1 MSYVLVDCWYDCR
14 DVRDVLI
21 GKDQMQQI
29 LQQTESRM
37 KKTVES
43 TAMKLSHVQTGRATP
58 ALLDQV
64 SVTYYGSKSP
74 LSQVG
79 TITTPE
85 PRLLV
90 IQPWDK
96 ALITEIEKA
105 IAHSDLGFSTS
116 NDGNVIR
123 ILVPELTMERRTEL
137 TKVVRKLA
145 EEGKV
150 AIRNIRRDANEAVKK
165 LDGGDA
171 SGGGKS
177 RSRGGDKKR
186 GKGGS
191 ADPVQQ
197 LTDTYIDQIS
207 ELTEAKESELLET

>member
-1 MSYVLVDCWYDCR
+1 M
-14 DVRDVLI
+14 
-21 GKDQMQQI
+21 QQQI

-37 KKTVES
+37 KKTVET
-43 TAMKLSHVQTGRATP
+43 TATKLSHVQTGRATP

-96 ALITEIEKA
+96 TLITEIEKA
-105 IAHSDLGFSTS
+105 IAHSDLGLSTS

-123 ILVPELTMERRTEL
+123 IQIPELTLERRTEL
-137 TKVVRKLA
+137 AKVVRKLA

-150 AIRNIRRDANEAVKK
+150 AIRNIRRDAVKQT
-165 LDGGDA
+165 DGGDT
-171 SGGGKS
+171 GGGKS
-177 RSRGGDKKR
+177 KGRGGDKKR
-186 GKGGS
+186 GKAT

-197 LTDTYIDQIS
+197 LTDQYIDQIN

>member
-1 MSYVLVDCWYDCR
+1 
-14 DVRDVLI
+14 
-21 GKDQMQQI
+21 MQQI
-29 LQQTESRM
+29 LQQAESRM
-37 KKTVES
+37 KKTVEA
-43 TAMKLSHVQTGRATP
+43 TATKLSHVQTGRATT

-96 ALITEIEKA
+96 TLITEIEKA
-105 IAHSDLGFSTS
+105 IALSDLGFSTS

-165 LDGGDA
+165 LEGGDGG
-171 SGGGKS
+171 GGGKS
-177 RSRGGDKKR
+177 RSRGGNKKR
-186 GKGGS
+186 GKGS
-191 ADPVQQ
+191 NDPVQQ
-197 LTDTYIDQIS
+197 LTDAYIDQIS

>member
-1 MSYVLVDCWYDCR
+1 
-14 DVRDVLI
+14 
-21 GKDQMQQI
+21 MQQI
-29 LQQTESRM
+29 LQQAESRM

-43 TAMKLSHVQTGRATP
+43 TAAKLSHVQTGRATP

-96 ALITEIEKA
+96 TLITEIEKA
-105 IAHSDLGFSTS
+105 IALSDLGFSTS

-123 ILVPELTMERRTEL
+123 ILVPELTTERRTEL

-150 AIRNIRRDANEAVKK
+150 AIRNIRRDANDAVKK
-165 LDGGDA
+165 LDGGD
-171 SGGGKS
+171 SGGGGGKNRS
-177 RSRGGDKKR
+177 RSGDKKR
-186 GKGGS
+186 GKGS
-191 ADPVQQ
+191 DDPVQQ
-197 LTDTYIDQIS
+197 LTDTYIDQID
-207 ELTEAKESELLET
+207 ELTGAKETELLET

>member
-1 MSYVLVDCWYDCR
+1 M
-14 DVRDVLI
+14 
-21 GKDQMQQI
+21 QQQI
-29 LQQTESRM
+29 LQQAESRM
-37 KKTVES
+37 KKTVDA
-43 TAMKLSHVQTGRATP
+43 TATKLSHVQTGRATP

-96 ALITEIEKA
+96 TLITEIEKA
-105 IAHSDLGFSTS
+105 IAHSDLGLSTN

-123 ILVPELTMERRTEL
+123 IQVPELTLERRNEL

-150 AIRNIRRDANEAVKK
+150 AIRNIRRDANDAVKK
-165 LDGGDA
+165 AEGGD
-171 SGGGKS
+171 SGGGGSKS
-177 RSRGGDKKR
+177 RGRGGDKRR
-186 GKGGS
+186 GKAS

-197 LTDTYIDQIS
+197 LTDKYIDQID

>member
-1 MSYVLVDCWYDCR
+1 
-14 DVRDVLI
+14 
-21 GKDQMQQI
+21 MQQI

-37 KKTVES
+37 KKTIEV
-43 TAMKLSHVQTGRATP
+43 TATKLSHVQTGRATP

-64 SVTYYGSKSP
+64 TVTYYGTKSP

-96 ALITEIEKA
+96 TLITEIEKA
-105 IAHSDLGFSTS
+105 IAHSDLGLSTS

-123 ILVPELTMERRTEL
+123 ILVPELTTERRTEL

-150 AIRNIRRDANEAVKK
+150 AIRNIRRDANDAVKK
-165 LDGGDA
+165 LDGDTGG
-171 SGGGKS
+171 SGGKS
-177 RSRGGDKKR
+177 RGRGGDKKR
-186 GKGGS
+186 GKAGG
-191 ADPVQQ
+191 DPVQQ
-197 LTDTYIDQIS
+197 LTDTYISQID
-207 ELTEAKESELLET
+207 ELTEAKETELLET

>member
-1 MSYVLVDCWYDCR
+1 
-14 DVRDVLI
+14 
-21 GKDQMQQI
+21 MQQI
-29 LQQTESRM
+29 ITQTESRM

-43 TAMKLSHVQTGRATP
+43 TATKLSHVQTGRATP

-64 SVTYYGSKSP
+64 SVNYYGSKNT

-96 ALITEIEKA
+96 TLITEIEKA
-105 IAHSDLGFSTS
+105 IATSDLGFSTS
-116 NDGNVIR
+116 NDGSVIR
-123 ILVPELTMERRTEL
+123 IQVPELTLERRTDL

-150 AIRNIRRDANEAVKK
+150 AIRNIRRDANDAAKK
-165 LDGGDA
+165 LDGGD
-171 SGGGKS
+171 SGSGGKS
-177 RSRGGDKKR
+177 RGRGGDKRR
-186 GKGGS
+186 GKS
-191 ADPVQQ
+191 NADPIQQ
-197 LTDTYIDQIS
+197 LTDTYIDQIDALVS
-207 ELTEAKESELLET
+207 AKESELLDT

>member
-1 MSYVLVDCWYDCR
+1 
-14 DVRDVLI
+14 
-21 GKDQMQQI
+21 MQQI

-37 KKTVES
+37 KKTVEA
-43 TAMKLSHVQTGRATP
+43 TATKLSHVQTGRATS

-96 ALITEIEKA
+96 TLITEIEKA
-105 IAHSDLGFSTS
+105 IALSDLGFSTS

-165 LDGGDA
+165 LEGGD

-177 RSRGGDKKR
+177 RSRGGDRKR
-186 GKGGS
+186 GKGS

-197 LTDTYIDQIS
+197 LTDAYIDQIS

>member
-1 MSYVLVDCWYDCR
+1 
-14 DVRDVLI
+14 
-21 GKDQMQQI
+21 MQQI
-29 LQQTESRM
+29 LQQAESRM
-37 KKTVES
+37 KKTVEA
-43 TAMKLSHVQTGRATP
+43 TATKLSHVQTGRATT

-96 ALITEIEKA
+96 TLITEIEKA
-105 IAHSDLGFSTS
+105 IALSDLGFSTS

-150 AIRNIRRDANEAVKK
+150 AIRNIRRDANEAVKN
-165 LDGGDA
+165 LEGGDGG
-171 SGGGKS
+171 GGGKS
-177 RSRGGDKKR
+177 RSRGGNKKR
-186 GKGGS
+186 GKGS
-191 ADPVQQ
+191 NDPVQQ
-197 LTDTYIDQIS
+197 LTDAYIDQIS

>member
-1 MSYVLVDCWYDCR
+1 ME
-14 DVRDVLI
+14 
-21 GKDQMQQI
+21 QI
-29 LQQTESRM
+29 IQQTESRM
-37 KKTVES
+37 KKTIES
-43 TAMKLSHVQTGRATP
+43 TAAKLSHVQTGRATP

-64 SVTYYGSKSP
+64 SVNYYGSKNP

-96 ALITEIEKA
+96 TLITEIEKA
-105 IAHSDLGFSTS
+105 IALSDLGFSTN

-123 ILVPELTMERRTEL
+123 IQVPELTMERRTEL

-150 AIRNIRRDANEAVKK
+150 AIRNIRRDANDAAKK
-165 LDGGDA
+165 LDGD
-171 SGGGKS
+171 SSTGGGKS
-177 RSRGGDKKR
+177 RGRGGDKRR
-186 GKGGS
+186 GKS
-191 ADPVQQ
+191 NADPIQQ
-197 LTDTYIDQIS
+197 LTDTYIDKID
-207 ELTEAKESELLET
+207 ELVSAKESELLET

>member
-1 MSYVLVDCWYDCR
+1 M
-14 DVRDVLI
+14 
-21 GKDQMQQI
+21 QQQI
-29 LQQTESRM
+29 LQQAESRM
-37 KKTVES
+37 KKTVEA
-43 TAMKLSHVQTGRATP
+43 TATKLSHVQTGRATP

-96 ALITEIEKA
+96 TLITEIEKA
-105 IAHSDLGFSTS
+105 IAHSDLGLSTS

-123 ILVPELTMERRTEL
+123 IQIPELTLERRTEL

-150 AIRNIRRDANEAVKK
+150 AIRNIRRDANDAVKK
-165 LDGGDA
+165 ADGDT

-177 RSRGGDKKR
+177 RGRGGDRKR
-186 GKGGS
+186 GKAS

-197 LTDTYIDQIS
+197 LTDTYIDQIN

>member
-1 MSYVLVDCWYDCR
+1 M
-14 DVRDVLI
+14 
-21 GKDQMQQI
+21 QQQI

-37 KKTVES
+37 QKTVEA
-43 TAMKLSHVQTGRATP
+43 TATKLSHVQTGRATP

-96 ALITEIEKA
+96 TLITEIEKA
-105 IAHSDLGFSTS
+105 IAHSDLGLSTN

-123 ILVPELTMERRTEL
+123 IQIPELTLERRTEL

-165 LDGGDA
+165 AEGGDA
-171 SGGGKS
+171 GGSGGKS
-177 RSRGGDKKR
+177 RGRGGDKKR
-186 GKGGS
+186 GG

-197 LTDTYIDQIS
+197 LTDKYIDQIS
-207 ELTEAKESELLET
+207 ELTEAKESELLEN

>member
-1 MSYVLVDCWYDCR
+1 
-14 DVRDVLI
+14 
-21 GKDQMQQI
+21 MQQI

-37 KKTVES
+37 KKTVEA
-43 TAMKLSHVQTGRATP
+43 TATKLSHVQTGRATP

-64 SVTYYGSKSP
+64 SVTYYGSKNP

-96 ALITEIEKA
+96 TLITEIEKA
-105 IAHSDLGFSTS
+105 IALSDLGFSTS

-165 LDGGDA
+165 LEGGDGG
-171 SGGGKS
+171 GGGKS
-177 RSRGGDKKR
+177 RSRGGNKKR
-186 GKGGS
+186 GKGS
-191 ADPVQQ
+191 NDPVQQ
-197 LTDTYIDQIS
+197 LTDAYIDQIS

>member
-1 MSYVLVDCWYDCR
+1 
-14 DVRDVLI
+14 
-21 GKDQMQQI
+21 MQEI
-29 LQQTESRM
+29 IKQTESRM
-37 KKTVES
+37 KKTVEA
-43 TAMKLSHVQTGRATP
+43 TAAKLSHVQTGRATP

-64 SVTYYGSKSP
+64 SVNYYGSKNP

-96 ALITEIEKA
+96 TLITEIEKA
-105 IAHSDLGFSTS
+105 IALSDLGFSTS

-123 ILVPELTMERRTEL
+123 IQVPELTLERRTEL

-150 AIRNIRRDANEAVKK
+150 AIRNIRRDANDAVKK
-165 LDGGDA
+165 LDGGDS

-177 RSRGGDKKR
+177 RGRSGDRKR
-186 GKGGS
+186 GKS
-191 ADPVQQ
+191 NANPVQQ
-197 LTDTYIDQIS
+197 LTDTYIDQID
-207 ELTEAKESELLET
+207 ELVAAKESELLET

>member
-1 MSYVLVDCWYDCR
+1 M
-14 DVRDVLI
+14 
-21 GKDQMQQI
+21 QQQI

-43 TAMKLSHVQTGRATP
+43 TATKLSHVQTGRATP

-96 ALITEIEKA
+96 TLITEIEKA
-105 IAHSDLGFSTS
+105 IAHSDLGLSTN
-116 NDGNVIR
+116 NDGSVIR
-123 ILVPELTMERRTEL
+123 ILIPELTLERRTEL
-137 TKVVRKLA
+137 TKVVRKLS

-165 LDGGDA
+165 ADGGDA
-171 SGGGKS
+171 GGSGGKS
-177 RSRGGDKKR
+177 RGRGGDRKR
-186 GKGGS
+186 GKAS

-197 LTDTYIDQIS
+197 LTDKYIDQIN

>member
-1 MSYVLVDCWYDCR
+1 
-14 DVRDVLI
+14 
-21 GKDQMQQI
+21 MQQI

-37 KKTVES
+37 KKTVEA
-43 TAMKLSHVQTGRATP
+43 TATKLSHVQTGRATP

-64 SVTYYGSKSP
+64 SVTYYGSKNP

-96 ALITEIEKA
+96 TLITEIEKA
-105 IAHSDLGFSTS
+105 IALSDLGFSTS

-165 LDGGDA
+165 LEGGDGG
-171 SGGGKS
+171 GGGKS
-177 RSRGGDKKR
+177 RSRGGNKKR
-186 GKGGS
+186 GKGS
-191 ADPVQQ
+191 SDPVQQ
-197 LTDTYIDQIS
+197 LTDAYIDQIS

>member
-1 MSYVLVDCWYDCR
+1 
-14 DVRDVLI
+14 
-21 GKDQMQQI
+21 MQQQI
-29 LQQTESRM
+29 IQQTESRM
-37 KKTVES
+37 KKTVET
-43 TAMKLSHVQTGRATP
+43 TATKLSHVQTGRATP

-64 SVTYYGSKSP
+64 TVNYYGSKNP

-96 ALITEIEKA
+96 TLITEIEKA
-105 IAHSDLGFSTS
+105 IALSDLGFSTN

-123 ILVPELTMERRTEL
+123 IQVPELTLERRTEL

-150 AIRNIRRDANEAVKK
+150 AIRNIRRDANDAVKK
-165 LDGGDA
+165 ADGGD
-171 SGGGKS
+171 SSTGGGKS
-177 RSRGGDKKR
+177 RGRGSDKKR
-186 GKGGS
+186 GRS
-191 ADPVQQ
+191 NADPVQQ
-197 LTDTYIDQIS
+197 LTDTYIDQID
-207 ELTEAKESELLET
+207 ELVSAKESELLET

>member
-1 MSYVLVDCWYDCR
+1 
-14 DVRDVLI
+14 
-21 GKDQMQQI
+21 MQQQI
-29 LQQTESRM
+29 IQQTESRM

-43 TAMKLSHVQTGRATP
+43 TATKLSHVQTGRATP

-64 SVTYYGSKSP
+64 TVNYYGSKNP

-96 ALITEIEKA
+96 TLITEIEKA
-105 IAHSDLGFSTS
+105 IALSDLGFSTN

-123 ILVPELTMERRTEL
+123 IQVPELTLERRTEL

-150 AIRNIRRDANEAVKK
+150 AIRNIRRDANDAVKK
-165 LDGGDA
+165 SDGGDSS

-177 RSRGGDKKR
+177 RGRGGDKKR
-186 GKGGS
+186 GRS
-191 ADPVQQ
+191 NADPIQQ
-197 LTDTYIDQIS
+197 LTDTYIDQID
-207 ELTEAKESELLET
+207 ELGSAKESELLET

>member
-1 MSYVLVDCWYDCR
+1 
-14 DVRDVLI
+14 
-21 GKDQMQQI
+21 MQQI
-29 LQQTESRM
+29 LRDTESRM
-37 KKTVES
+37 KKTVEA
-43 TAMKLSHVQTGRATP
+43 TATKLSHVQTGRATP

-64 SVTYYGSKSP
+64 NVTYYGSKSP

-96 ALITEIEKA
+96 TLITEIEKA
-105 IAHSDLGFSTS
+105 IAHSDLGLSTS

-123 ILVPELTMERRTEL
+123 IQVPELTLERRTEL
-137 TKVVRKLA
+137 AKVVRKLA

-150 AIRNIRRDANEAVKK
+150 AIRNIRRDANDNVKK
-165 LDGGDA
+165 LEGTET
-171 SGGGKS
+171 SGGKS
-177 RSRGGDKKR
+177 RARGGDKKR
-186 GKGGS
+186 GKAT

-197 LTDTYIDQIS
+197 LTDKYIGEID
-207 ELTEAKESELLET
+207 ELTGAKEAELLDT

>member
-1 MSYVLVDCWYDCR
+1 
-14 DVRDVLI
+14 
-21 GKDQMQQI
+21 MQQI

-37 KKTVES
+37 KKTVEA
-43 TAMKLSHVQTGRATP
+43 TATKLSHVQTGRATT

-96 ALITEIEKA
+96 TLITEIEKA
-105 IAHSDLGFSTS
+105 IALSDLGFSTS
-116 NDGNVIR
+116 NDGSVIR

-165 LDGGDA
+165 LEGGDGG
-171 SGGGKS
+171 GGSKS
-177 RSRGGDKKR
+177 RSRGGNKKR
-186 GKGGS
+186 GKGS
-191 ADPVQQ
+191 NDPVQQ
-197 LTDTYIDQIS
+197 LTDAYIDQIS
-207 ELTEAKESELLET
+207 ELTEAKESELLEQ

>member
-1 MSYVLVDCWYDCR
+1 
-14 DVRDVLI
+14 
-21 GKDQMQQI
+21 MQQVI
-29 LQQTESRM
+29 QQAESRM
-37 KKTVES
+37 KKTIEV
-43 TAMKLSHVQTGRATP
+43 TAAKLSHVQTGRATP

-64 SVTYYGSKSP
+64 TVTYYGTKSP

-96 ALITEIEKA
+96 TLITEIEKA
-105 IAHSDLGFSTS
+105 IAHSDLGLSTS

-123 ILVPELTMERRTEL
+123 ILVPELTTERRTEL

-150 AIRNIRRDANEAVKK
+150 AIRNIRRDANDAVKK
-165 LDGGDA
+165 LDGDSGGGG
-171 SGGGKS
+171 GGGKS
-177 RSRGGDKKR
+177 RGRGGDKKR
-186 GKGGS
+186 GKAGG
-191 ADPVQQ
+191 DPVQQ
-197 LTDTYIDQIS
+197 LTDTYINQIE
-207 ELTEAKESELLET
+207 ELTEAKEAELLET

>member
-1 MSYVLVDCWYDCR
+1 
-14 DVRDVLI
+14 
-21 GKDQMQQI
+21 MQQVI
-29 LQQTESRM
+29 QQAESRM
-37 KKTVES
+37 KKTIEV
-43 TAMKLSHVQTGRATP
+43 TAAKLSHVQTGRATP

-64 SVTYYGSKSP
+64 TVTYYGTKSP

-96 ALITEIEKA
+96 TLITELEKA
-105 IAHSDLGFSTS
+105 IAHSDLGLSTS

-123 ILVPELTMERRTEL
+123 ILVPELTTERRTEL

-150 AIRNIRRDANEAVKK
+150 AIRNIRRDANDAVKK
-165 LDGGDA
+165 LDSDSGGGG
-171 SGGGKS
+171 GGGKS
-177 RSRGGDKKR
+177 RGRGGDKKR
-186 GKGGS
+186 GKAGG
-191 ADPVQQ
+191 DPVQQ
-197 LTDTYIDQIS
+197 LTDTYINQIE
-207 ELTEAKESELLET
+207 ELTEAKEAELLET

>member
-1 MSYVLVDCWYDCR
+1 M
-14 DVRDVLI
+14 
-21 GKDQMQQI
+21 QQQI

-37 KKTVES
+37 QKTIEA
-43 TAMKLSHVQTGRATP
+43 TATKLSHVQTGRATP

-64 SVTYYGSKSP
+64 NVTYYGSKSP

-96 ALITEIEKA
+96 TLITEIEKA
-105 IAHSDLGFSTS
+105 IAHSDLGLSTN

-123 ILVPELTMERRTEL
+123 IQVPELTLERRTEL

-165 LDGGDA
+165 SEGGDA
-171 SGGGKS
+171 GGGSKS
-177 RSRGGDKKR
+177 RGRGGDKKR
-186 GKGGS
+186 GKAS

-197 LTDTYIDQIS
+197 LTDRYIDQIT

>member
-1 MSYVLVDCWYDCR
+1 M
-14 DVRDVLI
+14 
-21 GKDQMQQI
+21 QQQI

-37 KKTVES
+37 KKTIDA
-43 TAMKLSHVQTGRATP
+43 TATKLSHVQTGRATP

-96 ALITEIEKA
+96 TLITEIEKA
-105 IAHSDLGFSTS
+105 IAHSDLGLSTN

-123 ILVPELTMERRTEL
+123 IQIPELTLERRTEL

-165 LDGGDA
+165 ADGGDS

-177 RSRGGDKKR
+177 RGRGGDRKR
-186 GKGGS
+186 GKASG
-191 ADPVQQ
+191 DPVQQ
-197 LTDTYIDQIS
+197 LTDKYIDQIT

>member
-1 MSYVLVDCWYDCR
+1 
-14 DVRDVLI
+14 
-21 GKDQMQQI
+21 MQEI
-29 LQQTESRM
+29 IKQTESRM
-37 KKTVES
+37 KKTVEA
-43 TAMKLSHVQTGRATP
+43 TATKLSHIQTGRATP

-64 SVTYYGSKSP
+64 SVNYYGSKNP

-96 ALITEIEKA
+96 TLITEIEKA
-105 IAHSDLGFSTS
+105 IALSDLGFSTS

-123 ILVPELTMERRTEL
+123 IQVPELTLERRTEL

-150 AIRNIRRDANEAVKK
+150 AIRNIRRDANDAVKK

-171 SGGGKS
+171 SSGGGGKS
-177 RSRGGDKKR
+177 RGRGGDRKR
-186 GKGGS
+186 GKAN

-197 LTDTYIDQIS
+197 LTDTYIDQID
-207 ELTEAKESELLET
+207 ELVTAKESELLET

>member
-1 MSYVLVDCWYDCR
+1 
-14 DVRDVLI
+14 
-21 GKDQMQQI
+21 MQQI
-29 LQQTESRM
+29 IQQAESRM
-37 KKTVES
+37 KKTIEV
-43 TAMKLSHVQTGRATP
+43 TATKLSHVQTGRATP

-64 SVTYYGSKSP
+64 TVTYYGSKSP

-96 ALITEIEKA
+96 TLITEIEKA
-105 IAHSDLGFSTS
+105 VAHSDLGLSTS

-123 ILVPELTMERRTEL
+123 ILVPELTTERRTEL

-150 AIRNIRRDANEAVKK
+150 AIRNIRRDANDAVKK
-165 LDGGDA
+165 LDGDSGG

-177 RSRGGDKKR
+177 KGRSGDKKR
-186 GKGGS
+186 GRGGG
-191 ADPVQQ
+191 DPVQQ
-197 LTDTYIDQIS
+197 LTDTYINQID
-207 ELTEAKESELLET
+207 ELTEAKEAELLET

>member
-1 MSYVLVDCWYDCR
+1 
-14 DVRDVLI
+14 
-21 GKDQMQQI
+21 MQQV
-29 LQQTESRM
+29 LQQAESRM
-37 KKTVES
+37 KKTIEV
-43 TAMKLSHVQTGRATP
+43 TAAKLSHVQTGRATP

-64 SVTYYGSKSP
+64 TVTYYGTKSP

-96 ALITEIEKA
+96 TLITEIEKA
-105 IAHSDLGFSTS
+105 IAHSDLGLSTS
-116 NDGNVIR
+116 NDGSVIR
-123 ILVPELTMERRTEL
+123 ILVPELTTERRTEL

-150 AIRNIRRDANEAVKK
+150 AIRNIRRDANDAAKK
-165 LDGGDA
+165 LDGGD
-171 SGGGKS
+171 SGGGGGKS
-177 RSRGGDKKR
+177 RGRGGDRKR
-186 GKGGS
+186 GKAS

-197 LTDTYIDQIS
+197 LTDNYISQIDT
-207 ELTEAKESELLET
+207 LIEAKEAELLET

>member
-1 MSYVLVDCWYDCR
+1 M
-14 DVRDVLI
+14 
-21 GKDQMQQI
+21 QQQQI

-43 TAMKLSHVQTGRATP
+43 TTTKLSHVQTGRATP

-96 ALITEIEKA
+96 TLITEIEKS
-105 IAHSDLGFSTS
+105 IAHSDLGLSTS

-123 ILVPELTMERRTEL
+123 IQVPELTMERRTEL

-165 LDGGDA
+165 ADGGDA
-171 SGGGKS
+171 NGGAKS
-177 RSRGGDKKR
+177 RGRGGDKKR
-186 GKGGS
+186 AKGS

-197 LTDTYIDQIS
+197 LTDRYIDQIDA
-207 ELTEAKESELLET
+207 LTEAKESELLET